1 MGLLVSAA
9 ASHFTCLSMWIPLK
23 STEEEHGPEKAQ
35 KLEEMIVILRKTEL
49 KYAKKCAWAFSGL
62 SITLI
67 VLIVVVIAWSTTR

>member
-35 KLEEMIVILRKTEL
+35 KLEEMIVILCL
-49 KYAKKCAWAFSGL
+49 
-62 SITLI
+62 
-67 VLIVVVIAWSTTR
+67 